1 MGNRYALV
9 CGPVDAVKKRSIVY
23 AILLPGGI
31 DPMNLAKK
39 AKGELIKVAL
49 TIAVSAYRD
58 DNSRRDSTS
67 NGNDLTDF
75 IKTISVDDFIRSL
88 PSGKSKISFSGLGE
102 EKLQRMSDATDNTDI
117 SVVNT
122 VAQSTASSFD
132 EQSN

>member
-1 MGNRYALV
+1 
-9 CGPVDAVKKRSIVY
+9 
-23 AILLPGGI
+23 
-31 DPMNLAKK
+31 MNLAKR
-39 AKGELIKVAL
+39 AKSELIKVAQ
-49 TIAVSAYRD
+49 TIVAVSTYRD
-58 DNSRRDSTS
+58 DHSTRDSTS

-102 EKLQRMSDATDNTDI
+102 EKLQGLGDATDNKDI

-122 VAQSTASSFD
+122 VAQSSASSFD

>member
-1 MGNRYALV
+1 
-9 CGPVDAVKKRSIVY
+9 
-23 AILLPGGI
+23 
-31 DPMNLAKK
+31 
-39 AKGELIKVAL
+39 LIKVAE
-49 TIAVSAYRD
+49 TIAESAYRD

-102 EKLQRMSDATDNTDI
+102 EKLQRLSNATDNTDI
-117 SVVNT
+117 AVVNT
-122 VAQSTASSFD
+122 VAQSSASSFD